1 MAEKKNPPIR
11 RKVVFRPAPPML
23 KIAAC
28 LLILF
33 SMAALLALRWVHNGI
48 REETQILTDQAA
60 AAQAEN
66 AELTEKIGALLSSFS
81 TVFTASFILAVANS
95 RTAASTSAFIS

>member
-1 MAEKKNPPIR
+1 MAEKQNPPI
-11 RKVVFRPAPPML
+11 KKKIVIRPAPTTL

-33 SMAALLALRWVHNGI
+33 SMAALLALRWVSNGI
-48 REETQILTDQAA
+48 REETQALTDEAA

-66 AELTEKIGALLSSFS
+66 AELTEKIEGLGSVQSVKDIAQEELGLVDPD
-81 TVFTASFILAVANS
+81 TVVIHPN
-95 RTAASTSAFIS
+95 

>member
-1 MAEKKNPPIR
+1 MEEKKNPPVK
-11 RKVVFRPAPPML
+11 RKVVVRPAPPLL

-48 REETQILTDQAA
+48 QAETQVLTDQAA
-60 AAQAEN
+60 AVQAEN
-66 AELTEKIGALLSSFS
+66 EDLSEKIGALGSVQSVKDIAQEELDLVDPD
-81 TVFTASFILAVANS
+81 TVVIHPN
-95 RTAASTSAFIS
+95 

>member
-1 MAEKKNPPIR
+1 MEQKKNPPVK
-11 RKVVFRPAPPML
+11 RKIVVRPAPAIL

-48 REETQILTDQAA
+48 REETQALTDQAA
-60 AAQAEN
+60 AAQAEH
-66 AELTEKIGALLSSFS
+66 AELTEKVGALGSVQSVKDIAQEELDLVDPD
-81 TVFTASFILAVANS
+81 TVVIHPN
-95 RTAASTSAFIS
+95 

>member
-28 LLILF
+28 LLIHF

-66 AELTEKIGALLSSFS
+66 AELTEKIGALGSVQSVKDIAQEELDLVDPD
-81 TVFTASFILAVANS
+81 TVVIHPN
-95 RTAASTSAFIS
+95 

>member
-1 MAEKKNPPIR
+1 MEEKKNPPVK
-11 RKVVFRPAPPML
+11 RKVVVRPAPPLL

-48 REETQILTDQAA
+48 KAETQVLTDQAA

-66 AELTEKIGALLSSFS
+66 EDLTEKIGALGSVQSVKDIAQEELDLVDPD
-81 TVFTASFILAVANS
+81 TVVIHPN
-95 RTAASTSAFIS
+95 

>member
-66 AELTEKIGALLSSFS
+66 AELTEKIGALGSVQSVKDIAQEELDLVDPD
-81 TVFTASFILAVANS
+81 TVVIHPN
-95 RTAASTSAFIS
+95 

>member
-1 MAEKKNPPIR
+1 MEQKMIPPVIS
-11 RKVVFRPAPPML
+11 KIVFRPAPATL

-48 REETQILTDQAA
+48 REETQALTDQAA

-66 AELTEKIGALLSSFS
+66 AELTEKVGALGSVQSVKDIAQEELDLVDPD
-81 TVFTASFILAVANS
+81 TVVIHPN
-95 RTAASTSAFIS
+95 

>member
-1 MAEKKNPPIR
+1 MEETKNPPVKKKI
-11 RKVVFRPAPPML
+11 VVRPAPPAL

-48 REETQILTDQAA
+48 REETRNLTDQAA
-60 AAQAEN
+60 AVQAEN
-66 AELTEKIGALLSSFS
+66 QDLTEKIDALGSVQSVKDIAQEELDLVDPD
-81 TVFTASFILAVANS
+81 TVVIHPN
-95 RTAASTSAFIS
+95 

>member
-1 MAEKKNPPIR
+1 MAEKKNPPVR

-66 AELTEKIGALLSSFS
+66 AELTEKIGALGSVQSVKDIARDEMGLVDPN
-81 TVFTASFILAVANS
+81 TIL
-95 RTAASTSAFIS
+95 IDPQ

>member
-1 MAEKKNPPIR
+1 MEEKKNPPVK
-11 RKVVFRPAPPML
+11 RKVVVRPAPPLL

-48 REETQILTDQAA
+48 QAETQVLTDQAA

-66 AELTEKIGALLSSFS
+66 EDLSEKIGALGSVQSVKDIAQEELDLVDPD
-81 TVFTASFILAVANS
+81 TVVIHPN
-95 RTAASTSAFIS
+95 

>member
-48 REETQILTDQAA
+48 REETRILTDQAA

-66 AELTEKIGALLSSFS
+66 AELTEKIGALGSVQSVKDIAQEELDLVDPD
-81 TVFTASFILAVANS
+81 TVVIHPN
-95 RTAASTSAFIS
+95 

>member
-1 MAEKKNPPIR
+1 MEEKKNPPVK
-11 RKVVFRPAPPML
+11 RKVVVRPAPPLL

-48 REETQILTDQAA
+48 QAETQVLTDQAA
-60 AAQAEN
+60 AVQAEN
-66 AELTEKIGALLSSFS
+66 EDLSEKIGDLGSVQSVKDIAQEELDLVDPD
-81 TVFTASFILAVANS
+81 TVVIHPN
-95 RTAASTSAFIS
+95 

>member
-1 MAEKKNPPIR
+1 MAEQKNPPIR
-11 RKVVFRPAPPML
+11 KKIIVRPAPALL

-48 REETQILTDQAA
+48 REETQALTQEAA
-60 AAQAEN
+60 EAQEKN
-66 AELTEKIGALLSSFS
+66 AELTEKVEGLGSVQSVKDIAQEELGLVDPD
-81 TVFTASFILAVANS
+81 TVVIEPN
-95 RTAASTSAFIS
+95 

>member
-1 MAEKKNPPIR
+1 MEEKKNPPVK
-11 RKVVFRPAPPML
+11 RKVVVRPAPPLL

-48 REETQILTDQAA
+48 QAETQFLTDQAA
-60 AAQAEN
+60 AVQAEN
-66 AELTEKIGALLSSFS
+66 EDLTEKIGALGSVQSVKDIAQEELDLVDPD
-81 TVFTASFILAVANS
+81 TVVIHPN
-95 RTAASTSAFIS
+95 

>member
-1 MAEKKNPPIR
+1 MEEKKNPPVK
-11 RKVVFRPAPPML
+11 RKVVVRPAPPLL

-48 REETQILTDQAA
+48 QAETQVLTDQAA
-60 AAQAEN
+60 AVQAEN
-66 AELTEKIGALLSSFS
+66 EDLTEKIGALGSVQSVKDIAQEELDLVDPD
-81 TVFTASFILAVANS
+81 TVVIHPN
-95 RTAASTSAFIS
+95 

>member
-1 MAEKKNPPIR
+1 MAEKKNPPVR

-48 REETQILTDQAA
+48 REETQILTDQTA

-66 AELTEKIGALLSSFS
+66 AELTEKIGALGSVQSVKDIAQEELDLVDPD
-81 TVFTASFILAVANS
+81 TVVIHPN
-95 RTAASTSAFIS
+95 

>member
-1 MAEKKNPPIR
+1 MAEQKNPPIR
-11 RKVVFRPAPPML
+11 KKIIVRPAPALL

-48 REETQILTDQAA
+48 REETQALTQEAA
-60 AAQAEN
+60 EAQEKN
-66 AELTEKIGALLSSFS
+66 AELTEKVADLGSVQSVKDIAQEELGLIDPD
-81 TVFTASFILAVANS
+81 TVVIDPN
-95 RTAASTSAFIS
+95 

>member
-1 MAEKKNPPIR
+1 MEEKKNPPVK
-11 RKVVFRPAPPML
+11 RKVVIRPAPALL

-28 LLILF
+28 LLIVF

-48 REETQILTDQAA
+48 KDETRALTEEAA

-66 AELTEKIGALLSSFS
+66 AELTEKIDALGSVQSVKDIAQEELDLVDPD
-81 TVFTASFILAVANS
+81 TVVIHPNK
-95 RTAASTSAFIS
+95 

>member
-1 MAEKKNPPIR
+1 MAEKKDPPVKKKI
-11 RKVVFRPAPPML
+11 VVRPAPAVL

-48 REETQILTDQAA
+48 REETQVLTEEAA
-60 AAQAEN
+60 AAEAEN
-66 AELTEKIGALLSSFS
+66 AELNEKIGNLGSVQSVKDIAQDELGLADPD
-81 TVFTASFILAVANS
+81 TVVIHPN
-95 RTAASTSAFIS
+95 

>member
-1 MAEKKNPPIR
+1 MTEQKNPPIR
-11 RKVVFRPAPPML
+11 KKIIVRPAPALL

-48 REETQILTDQAA
+48 REETQALTQEAA
-60 AAQAEN
+60 EAQKKN
-66 AELTEKIGALLSSFS
+66 AELTEKVADLGSVQSVKDIAQEELGLIDPD
-81 TVFTASFILAVANS
+81 TVVIDPN
-95 RTAASTSAFIS
+95 

>member
-1 MAEKKNPPIR
+1 MAEKKDPPVKKKYI
-11 RKVVFRPAPPML
+11 VRPAPAML

-48 REETQILTDQAA
+48 REETQNLTDEAA
-60 AAQAEN
+60 TVQAEN
-66 AELTEKIGALLSSFS
+66 QELNEKIGTLGSVQSVKDIAQEELGLVDPD
-81 TVFTASFILAVANS
+81 TVVIEAQ
-95 RTAASTSAFIS
+95 